1 MNDERMMI
9 LSMLEKGAIS
19 KDEAIELL
27 SALDDSTSNEN
38 VNYTSDENSNAK
50 AIELEEKFENL
61 GKKFEEHGD
70 DFGEKMTNFGSKI
83 ATKATSFAEKIMD
96 KLDKAMDNGL
106 FENHIKNCEKYEE
119 FIEEDLSDIN
129 NIKIKTSN
137 GRTIIKSTDS
147 EKMKINVISYVKHK
161 SNIDRSNIYKIA
173 KDNNLLN
180 FEQIHY
186 DNVMLNLEVL
196 LPKKQYNDLSVQG
209 SNGSIKLYDLKSGL
223 INLRTTNGKIA
234 FENISSNK
242 IDSKTT
248 NASITA
254 NSLDSNELLLDTKNG
269 RIIVDNSKS
278 KELISTTSNASI
290 TVENSDFSNMYCTT
304 KNGKIGIKNVDDKK
318 LEKLNLITSNASIS
332 VDIDTTKDIS
342 FDLSTTNDR
351 ISLNVPNLIYKTNS
365 NNRVLAQTQNYTE
378 DGNTIK
384 ISATTKNG
392 SVSFNK

>member
-1 MNDERMMI
+1 MKDERMMI

-19 KDEAIELL
+19 KDEALELL
-27 SALDDSTSNEN
+27 SALDTSTTNEN
-38 VNYTSDENSNAK
+38 INYTSNDDSNSK
-50 AIELEEKFENL
+50 AIELEEKFEIL

-70 DFGEKMTNFGSKI
+70 DFGEKMSNFGSKI

-96 KLDKAMDNGL
+96 KLDKAMDNGFL
-106 FENHIKNCEKYEE
+106 ENHIKNCDKYEE
-119 FIEEDLSDIN
+119 SIEEDLSQIN
-129 NIKIKTSN
+129 NIKINTRN
-137 GRTIIKSTDS
+137 GRTVIKSTDS
-147 EKMKINVISYVKHK
+147 ENMKINIISYVKHK
-161 SNIDRSNIYKIA
+161 SKIDRENIYKIT
-173 KDNNLLN
+173 KNNDLLS
-180 FEQIHY
+180 FDQVY
-186 DNVMLNLEVL
+186 FDDVMLNLEVL
-196 LPKKQYNDLSVQG
+196 LPKKEYNDLSVQG
-209 SNGSIKLYDLKSGL
+209 SNGSIKLFDLKSDL

-248 NASITA
+248 NGSITV

-318 LEKLNLITSNASIS
+318 LEKLNLITSNASIL
-332 VDIDTTKDIS
+332 VNIATTKDLS

-351 ISLNVPNLIYKTNS
+351 ISLNVPNLLYKTNS

>member
-1 MNDERMMI
+1 MKDERMMI

-27 SALDDSTSNEN
+27 SALDASTTNEN
-38 VNYTSDENSNAK
+38 VNYNSNDDSSSK
-50 AIELEEKFENL
+50 AIELEEKFEIL

-70 DFGEKMTNFGSKI
+70 DFGEKMSNFGSKI

-96 KLDKAMDNGL
+96 KLDKAMDNGFL
-106 FENHIKNCEKYEE
+106 ENHIKNCDKYEE
-119 FIEEDLSDIN
+119 SIEEDLSQIN
-129 NIKIKTSN
+129 NIKINTKN
-137 GRTIIKSTDS
+137 GRTIVKSSDS
-147 EKMKINVISYVKHK
+147 ENMKINIISYVKHK
-161 SNIDRSNIYKIA
+161 STIDRENIYKIT
-173 KDNNLLN
+173 KNNDLLS
-180 FEQIHY
+180 FDQVY
-186 DNVMLNLEVL
+186 FDGVMLNLEVL

-209 SNGSIKLYDLKSGL
+209 SNGSIKLFDLKSDL

-248 NASITA
+248 NGSITV

-318 LEKLNLITSNASIS
+318 LEKLNLITSNASIL
-332 VDIDTTKDIS
+332 VNIATTKDIS

-378 DGNTIK
+378 DSNTIK
-384 ISATTKNG
+384 ISAATKNG